1 MKFGFD
7 HLISFHGLCS
17 ACRFSIFSILGQDEF
32 MSQQGENAFCIVK
45 SELFRATFIAPF
57 EIRLD
62 KRVPQ
67 NAAIIGL

>member
-1 MKFGFD
+1 MDYVLLADFPFSVFWVKMN
-7 HLISFHGLCS
+7 LCRSREKIRS
-17 ACRFSIFSILGQDEF
+17 A
-32 MSQQGENAFCIVK
+32 IVK